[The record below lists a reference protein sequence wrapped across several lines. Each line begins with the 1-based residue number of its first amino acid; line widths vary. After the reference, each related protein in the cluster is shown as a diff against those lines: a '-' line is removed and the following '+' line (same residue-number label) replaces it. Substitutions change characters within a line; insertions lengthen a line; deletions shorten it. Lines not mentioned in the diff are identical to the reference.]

1 MESFSDLS
9 LSDPDQEASD
19 GEEKPNMEGLGLQIV
34 DIPTENGSHSSSTRQ
49 RKRAGGNESND
60 NLSDDGS
67 ELSTQRSA
75 RASPGRRKKKLHKLK
90 LKDGSVIV
98 LNPPE
103 ELLKRSESKARKH
116 AGLGEVEP
124 ALEEYIRCT
133 ALCRLVHGDGHWK
146 LAESHTN
153 LAYAYL
159 TLKGLAP
166 QAQYQAEAAKKIM
179 LSGLHASDSS
189 DCKADL
195 LAVLV
200 KMYYVLG
207 RSNTM
212 FNKYPEAEQCLLKAE
227 KVSEERAKLIG
238 SVGSEQEQMAIY
250 IAIAM
255 GKLYA
260 NQNKQALGAS
270 YYEKAVRLTEKHH
283 GSDSLELIAIYQD
296 LGKLEQS
303 KGRHSNHDKAVEY
316 YLQAHSI
323 TVARYSGQ
331 SEEVAETAHKLA
343 LAYSEQASAEAETTA
358 ERYLD
363 ESLGIRQVLYGPH
376 HPKTIATQES
386 LCKLLIRTDRQEE
399 AVSLLKTIISSK
411 CVTFGDFSEEV
422 GETYKLYGSILLSQG
437 QLDKAMKYF
446 RKCYSIQSSL
456 YGPSHKKSKATQQTI
471 DMLLQSPALKA
482 KEGQSKAGQ
491 LKKRPRFSSTIKT
504 GGTLP

>member
-9 LSDPDQEASD
+9 LSDPDQEGSD
-19 GEEKPNMEGLGLQIV
+19 GEEKPNMEGLGLQVV
-34 DIPTENGSHSSSTRQ
+34 DIPTENGSQSSSTR
-49 RKRAGGNESND
+49 RKKRAGGNGSND

-67 ELSTQRSA
+67 ELSTQRL
-75 RASPGRRKKKLHKLK
+75 RGSPGHRKKKLHKLK
-90 LKDGSVIV
+90 MKDGSIIV

-103 ELLKRSESKARKH
+103 ELLKRSETKARKH
-116 AGLGEVEP
+116 AGLGEVDP

-133 ALCRLVHGDGHWK
+133 ALCRLVYGDSHWK

-159 TLKGLAP
+159 MLKGLAP

-189 DCKADL
+189 NCKADL

-212 FNKYPEAEQCLLKAE
+212 LDKYPEAEQCLLKAE
-227 KVSEERAKLIG
+227 KVSEERAKLTS

-270 YYEKAVRLTEKHH
+270 YYEKGVRLTEKHH
-283 GSDSLELIAIYQD
+283 GTDSLELIPIYQD

-303 KGRHSNHDKAVEY
+303 KGRHANHDKAVEY

-323 TVARYSGQ
+323 TVAKYSGQ
-331 SEEVAETAHKLA
+331 SEEVAETAYKLA

-376 HPKTIATQES
+376 HPKTITTQEC

-411 CVTFGDFSEEV
+411 CATFGDFSEEV
-422 GETYKLYGSILLSQG
+422 GETYRLYGSILLSQG

-446 RKCYSIQSSL
+446 KKCYSIQSSL

-471 DMLLQSPALKA
+471 DMLLQSPTLKA
-482 KEGQSKAGQ
+482 KEKQSKAGK
-491 LKKRPRFSSTIKT
+491 LKSRPRFSATVKSGNTMQ
-504 GGTLP
+504 